1 MSHSDHTLQ
10 DAFRVKK
17 GLHVTGVS
25 VLSGD
30 VAITGELRADNL
42 EIPFETLSAKKIV
55 WHDGLRDEQY
65 VTLPGGNI
73 TTTTTWHPMSVIPDV
88 YLYGTTQFRDVA
100 TFESDVHV
108 QGDLHVDGN
117 AYLSAGS
124 GGVINV
130 GDSTSDV
137 VVFTAD
143 VNSHIIP
150 NQNMTFDLGAADK
163 HWQTIYTHDLSAH
176 GSVDVTGSMSVTQN
190 TQLNDTLNVA
200 KRTTL
205 HEDLHLSGAANIV
218 GNTAVS
224 GNTEL
229 SGTLTVDDATTI
241 NDTLDVELNT
251 TLHGDLSVVNDTVLT
266 GELSS
271 KSDVHVFGDL
281 RVDGDVWFNA
291 NNAGG
296 TNTINL
302 GDDNTDNVVFNADV
316 DSNII
321 PNQNMTFDLGSDSQQ
336 WKELHVQDVSISQ
349 DLSSNRHVNFPNL
362 SAGELSGNFVSIQ
375 SDGELTTSTV
385 SVDAIEQIGTVVN
398 ATSANWDSVYAS
410 VTATSAEWDSVYSYV
425 NDTSATNNPEF
436 NDTRFVNVTG
446 DTMTGTLN
454 IQDTLSATGNVTFD
468 SDLHLQG
475 DLRVDGDVWFN
486 ANNTNG
492 TNTINLGDDNTDN
505 VVFNADVDSNI
516 IPNQNMTFDLGTADK
531 HWQTIYTHDLSAHGQ
546 LSATGAVHWSGGS
559 SVSANDVYTT
569 TNTYSADWQ
578 NVTAASKITQILTPT
593 PGAVVDSY
601 DHTHQKS
608 AKYLIEVEDVS
619 SGTGTS
625 GAVFFTEMSVVTN
638 GSVVSS
644 VQYSQNYTTS
654 DAFVEFFT
662 TINGNDVEVKIRN
675 INSYTN
681 VTSCVVRI
689 NRQSTR

>member
-30 VAITGELRADNL
+30 VAIAGELRADNL

-65 VTLPGGNI
+65 VSSPGGNI

-108 QGDLHVDGN
+108 QGDLYVDGN
-117 AYLSAGS
+117 AYLSAGA

-150 NQNMTFDLGAADK
+150 NQNMTFDLGTADK

-176 GSVDVTGSMSVTQN
+176 GSVDVTGAMSVTQG
-190 TQLNDTLNVA
+190 TQLNGTLDVA

-205 HEDLHLSGAANIV
+205 HEDLHLSGAASIV

-302 GDDNTDNVVFNADV
+302 GDDDTDNVVFNAD
-316 DSNII
+316 I
-321 PNQNMTFDLGSDSQQ
+321 
-336 WKELHVQDVSISQ
+336 
-349 DLSSNRHVNFPNL
+349 
-362 SAGELSGNFVSIQ
+362 
-375 SDGELTTSTV
+375 
-385 SVDAIEQIGTVVN
+385 
-398 ATSANWDSVYAS
+398 
-410 VTATSAEWDSVYSYV
+410 
-425 NDTSATNNPEF
+425 
-436 NDTRFVNVTG
+436 
-446 DTMTGTLN
+446 
-454 IQDTLSATGNVTFD
+454 
-468 SDLHLQG
+468 
-475 DLRVDGDVWFN
+475 
-486 ANNTNG
+486 
-492 TNTINLGDDNTDN
+492 
-505 VVFNADVDSNI
+505 DSNI

-531 HWQTIYTHDLSAHGQ
+531 HWQTIYTHDLNAHGQ
-546 LSATGAVHWSGGS
+546 LSASGAVHWSGGS

-578 NVTAASKITQILTPT
+578 NAATASKITQILTPA

-625 GAVFFTEMSVVTN
+625 GAVFFTEMSVVTD

-654 DAFVEFFT
+654 DAFVEFYT

-675 INSYTN
+675 INLYTN
-681 VTSCVVRI
+681 VSNCAVRI